1 MEPNMVN
8 YMETGVLL
16 RAGLRAFQVSVS
28 PNVKNWIYAL
38 NSKPQTLNPKHP

>member
-16 RAGLRAFQVSVS
+16 RVGLRAFQVSV
-28 PNVKNWIYAL
+28 
-38 NSKPQTLNPKHP
+38 KPQCQKLDIRPKL